1 MEIIGGLDLHRKQI
15 TFDNVNTVSGE
26 LTRGKIM
33 PVTRQAFREWLE
45 QFQGKVC
52 TFALEACTGW
62 RFVVEEIQAAGHM
75 ALLAEPADTRAL
87 RGRKRRAKTDRVDAR
102 HLREL
107 AVRGAIPESWIP
119 PEHIIELRTR
129 LRLYR
134 ILTDERRAWMRR
146 IHAQLFHQGVL
157 PISNLFSK
165 EGKAALA
172 AAELSEVGRQTV
184 GLALRRIEQVDK
196 ELDPISKQIVS
207 FANHQPGCKAL
218 MERFGIGP
226 ITSAV
231 IVAYLGDARRL
242 SSSRKAVRLAG
253 IDITVASSDDKR
265 RVGKLS
271 RQGPPI
277 LRWALIESA
286 QFAAQKKSPDHSYYL
301 QARNRVG
308 HKRAC
313 LSVARRTIRWA
324 YHALFKLGEEAI
336 ALPIEKTRG
345 KAA

>member
-15 TFDNVNTVSGE
+15 TFDNVNTETGE

-33 PVTRQAFREWLE
+33 PATREELRDWLK
-45 QFQGKVC
+45 QFAGMRC

-62 RFVVEEIQAAGHM
+62 RFVVEEIHAAGHR

-107 AVRGAIPESWIP
+107 AQRDAVPQSWIP
-119 PEHIIELRTR
+119 PEHIIELRAL

-134 ILTDERRAWMRR
+134 VLTDERRAWMRR

-157 PISNLFSK
+157 PIANFFTK

-172 AAELSEVGRQTV
+172 AADLSEAGRQTV
-184 GLALRRIEQVDK
+184 ELGLRRIEQADK
-196 ELDPISKQIVS
+196 ELDPISKQIVR
-207 FANHQPGCKAL
+207 FANHQPACKAL

-231 IVAYLGDARRL
+231 IVSYLGDARRF

-253 IDITVASSDDKR
+253 IDVTVAESDDKR
-265 RVGKLS
+265 RLGKLS

-301 QARNRVG
+301 QAKNRVG

-324 YHALFKLGEEAI
+324 YHVLFKLGDEAI
-336 ALPIEKTRG
+336 ALPNEKRG